1 MIGDL
6 EFKFVRMMKTFF
18 IILYRPL
25 VGVILFLFAITS
37 CGNRA
42 DEASSP
48 LEPQDALRTFQLA
61 RGFQIELIASEPLVA
76 DPVDMEID
84 EYGRLYVLEMHGYPL
99 DKSGSGQVK
108 LLTDTNGD
116 GRLDKS
122 TLFADSLTMP
132 FGIMRWKNGVLV
144 ADAPDILY
152 LEDLTGDGKA
162 DVRTVILTGFA
173 FSNAQMNAGNP
184 LYGLDNWIY
193 LTSESGG
200 TYQIYKE
207 QFGDLGSDI
216 HYPGVSNS
224 PVLPLEG
231 SGRTV
236 RFRPDEQAL
245 ELTSG
250 ETQFGHSFD
259 LWGRHLLGDN
269 SNHIYH
275 EVVPAQ
281 YLKRNPDL
289 IASNAVQTLTD
300 HGSDIYPITNKPQHQ
315 LLTSVGVF
323 TSACGNVL
331 YTGGA
336 FPEPYNGRVGFV
348 AEPVSNTVHADLLSD
363 NGASFKASRLPGQEE
378 KEFLASTD
386 PWFRPV
392 NMYVGPDGALYV
404 LDYYRE
410 VIEHPE
416 WMSEAAIKAGNLYNG
431 RDMGRIYRISATG
444 AKPAGWMNALNLGEY
459 TDEELMGQLANTNN
473 WWRMNAQRLL
483 VDRRNDALI
492 PALED
497 IAKNSPSAVG
507 RLHALWT
514 LEGFGSLKPELI
526 GQALKDSVA
535 GIRENAVKL
544 LEAHLGD
551 SPDLGKVLLTLE
563 ADPDAKVRF
572 QVLCTLGFLDN
583 NAAAAARNRILF
595 KDINDKWVQ
604 IAALSA
610 RGAQSSNLLKLLLE
624 NYDRANVAY
633 ASMIARLTSMTG
645 ASGSGESMRRLVR
658 QALTGRLEKNYSWQA
673 AVLEGLGEG
682 LERRRSDIKDF
693 ANQESLLLDAVFD
706 HPSAPIRKAV
716 LGILKSS
723 GIHNEGM
730 YAGAIAKAI
739 AIAGDVSLPEE
750 RRTEAIHFLGVKDP
764 TPYAS
769 FLKDHIR
776 PQQPVSIQLA
786 SLQTLD
792 LIPGRAVSDYALE
805 NWQTLT
811 PQIRTAAINTFLS
824 SEERVASLLD
834 AIDSGRIQ
842 KASVSFYQSVR
853 LMTQRNPDLR
863 TRARKMFSQNNEEGQ
878 VIADFKEA
886 LTMKGDVAKGEG
898 IYKANCSM
906 CHQMGGKVGVPYG
919 PDLGTIKSWNPE
931 GILANIVSPNLSIA
945 AGYELWDVEMDDG
958 QSLQGIISSETPAA
972 ISIRNAGMPEKTISR
987 LDIKSL
993 TTLNISGMPAGLEK
1007 NISPQQM
1014 ADLIAFLTK

>member
-1 MIGDL
+1 MIGNPGL
-6 EFKFVRMMKTFF
+6 KRVLMMRGFFVMVSH
-18 IILYRPL
+18 PL
-25 VGVILFLFAITS
+25 ARVMLLFFAITS
-37 CGNRA
+37 CHDKTA
-42 DEASSP
+42 DVPGPVKPE
-48 LEPQDALRTFQLA
+48 DALSTFQLA
-61 RGFQIELIASEPLVA
+61 PGFEIELIASEPLVA

-84 EYGRLYVLEMHGYPL
+84 EYGRLYIVEMHGYPL

-108 LLTDTNGD
+108 LLTDSDGD

-132 FGIMRWKNGVLV
+132 FGIMRWKKGLLV

-152 LEDLTGDGKA
+152 FEDSTGDGRA
-162 DVRTVILTGFA
+162 DIRKVILTGFA

-216 HYPGVSNS
+216 HYPGVKDS
-224 PVLPLEG
+224 PVLSLEG

-236 RFRPDEQAL
+236 RFRPDELAL

-259 LWGRHLLGDN
+259 RWGRHVLGDN

-275 EVVPAQ
+275 EVVAAQ

-289 IASNAVQTLTD
+289 IASSAVETLTD
-300 HGSDIYPITNKPQHQ
+300 HGSNVYSITRKPRHQ

-323 TSACGNVL
+323 TSACGNTL
-331 YTGGA
+331 YGGGA
-336 FPEPYNGRVGFV
+336 FPEPYNDRVGFV
-348 AEPVSNTVHADLLSD
+348 AEPVSNIVHADLLSD
-363 NGASFKASRLPGQEE
+363 DGASFKASRLPGQEE
-378 KEFLASTD
+378 KEYLASTD

-392 NMYVGPDGALYV
+392 NMYVGPDGSLYV
-404 LDYYRE
+404 LDYYRQ

-416 WMSEAAIKAGNLYNG
+416 WMSEEAIKAGDLYNG

-444 AKPAGWMNALNLGEY
+444 AKPARWMNALNLGEY
-459 TDEELMGQLANTNN
+459 SDEELIEHLSNTNS

-483 VDRRNDALI
+483 VDRRNNAVV

-497 IAKNSPSAVG
+497 FAKNSPSASG

-514 LEGFGSLKPELI
+514 LEGLGRLKPELI
-526 GQALKDSVA
+526 GNALKDSVA

-544 LEAHLGD
+544 LEAHLD
-551 SPDLGKVLLTLE
+551 DFPHLAEALLNLE
-563 ADPDAKVRF
+563 SDPDPKVRF
-572 QVLCTLGFLDN
+572 QVLCTVGFLEN
-583 NAAAAARNRILF
+583 TAAAAVRNSILF
-595 KDINDKWVQ
+595 KDIDDTWVQ

-610 RGAQSSNLLKLLLE
+610 RGAHSSDLLELLLK
-624 NYDRANVAY
+624 NYDPANVAY
-633 ASMIARLTSMTG
+633 ASMVTRLTSMAG
-645 ASGSGESMRRLVR
+645 ASGSGEAMRNLLR
-658 QALTGRLEKNYSWQA
+658 QALTRRLEKDYSWQA
-673 AVLEGLGEG
+673 AILEGLGEG
-682 LERRRSDIKDF
+682 LERRQPGMKDL
-693 ANQESLLLDAVFD
+693 ASQESILLDAVFE
-706 HPSAPIRKAV
+706 HPSGPIRRAV
-716 LGILKSS
+716 LEILRSS
-723 GIHNEGM
+723 GIHNKDLYEQ
-730 YAGAIAKAI
+730 ASAKAI
-739 AIAGDVSLPEE
+739 AIAGDATLSEE

-769 FLKDHIR
+769 FLKDHII
-776 PQQPVSIQLA
+776 PQEPASIQLA
-786 SLQTLD
+786 ALQTLN
-792 LIPGRAVSDYALE
+792 LVPGRAVSDYALE
-805 NWQTLT
+805 NWATLT

-824 SEERVASLLD
+824 SEERVVSLLD

-842 KASVSFYQSVR
+842 KASVSFYQGVR

-863 TRARKMFSQNNEEGQ
+863 TRARNMFSQNEEEQ
-878 VIADFKEA
+878 VIAEYKEA
-886 LTMKGDVAKGEG
+886 LTMKGDAVKGEEV
-898 IYKANCSM
+898 YKINCSM

-919 PDLGTIKSWNPE
+919 PDLGTIKGWNPK

-945 AGYELWDVEMDDG
+945 AGYELWDVEMNDG
-958 QSLQGIISSETPAA
+958 QSLQGIISSETPTA
-972 ISIRNAGMPEKTISR
+972 ISIRNAGMPEKTINR

-993 TTLNISGMPAGLEK
+993 TTLNISGMPSGLEK
-1007 NISPQQM
+1007 NISAQQM